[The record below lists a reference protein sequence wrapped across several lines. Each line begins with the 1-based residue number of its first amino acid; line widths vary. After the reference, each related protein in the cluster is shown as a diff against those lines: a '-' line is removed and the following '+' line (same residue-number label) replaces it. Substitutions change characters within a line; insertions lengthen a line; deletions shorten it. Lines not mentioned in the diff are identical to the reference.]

1 MERHTP
7 TAHVCTARPAS
18 TPTST
23 PASTLD
29 AEQVRGGTAEQRH
42 AQPAPAAETAQEQ
55 PETDALRTEHGSSS
69 GDARAAED
77 SGGNTGAAAQPSDDS
92 EEEEQE
98 VGWKRLLRIRS
109 SSAPPLSKQPR
120 YVAAGP
126 SAHVRL
132 GGDVDGEEAALHEEG
147 SGAPVDA
154 SRDRTQPA
162 SHSDA
167 PQQSAHHTGAGAH
180 VARTE
185 STAAF
190 LLTIAP
196 FPWRAPPIKS
206 FVAVPNKR
214 SK

>member
-1 MERHTP
+1 M
-7 TAHVCTARPAS
+7 
-18 TPTST
+18 
-23 PASTLD
+23 
-29 AEQVRGGTAEQRH
+29 
-42 AQPAPAAETAQEQ
+42 
-55 PETDALRTEHGSSS
+55 
-69 GDARAAED
+69 
-77 SGGNTGAAAQPSDDS
+77 DDS

-132 GGDVDGEEAALHEEG
+132 GGDVEGEEAALHREG
-147 SGAPVDA
+147 GGAPVDA

-167 PQQSAHHTGAGAH
+167 PLQSAHHTGAGAR

-185 STAAF
+185 SMAAGGSSSVHEYDGSGVIQ
-190 LLTIAP
+190 LTGDREPPNLREQQLDPEFGIGGHNANRGLP
-196 FPWRAPPIKS
+196 GSLENANPERAK
-206 FVAVPNKR
+206 NTRTRKR
-214 SK
+214 SSAKRHGPPTGRGKRWQSSYGPTTHDGEHKTTGRVRA